1 MDSPMT
7 VTAKDN
13 RTHPATAVVAA
24 PQQMGGADKAAALV
38 LAMGKPLASR
48 MLKHFETDEIRALMR
63 RAAELGKVPAGAIAA
78 LVDEFSD
85 QFSRGTNL
93 VGSPREV
100 QKLLTG
106 VLPNEEI
113 TEIIGETGES
123 ANGSIWDRVSMMPE
137 SAMASYLAK
146 EHPQTAAF
154 ILSKLKPACSSRVM
168 TQWPAEQRHELMRRM
183 LNLKP
188 VAEQAGA
195 IVERVLYEGFTLNLS
210 RNKGADTHARMADI
224 LNKMD
229 SHDMEEALGSLQRVR
244 PESAEMLKGLL
255 FTFDDIVKL
264 SARDRMAIF
273 DQVPTDRLVLA
284 LKGTEAQFREHI
296 LSSLAARARRIV
308 QQDLEGGEPALQRD
322 VVDARRA
329 ITDIALE
336 MASRGE
342 VELNP
347 QRDEGAYFQ

>member
-1 MDSPMT
+1 MT
-7 VTAKDN
+7 ATAKDS
-13 RTHPATAVVAA
+13 RPSTTAAA
-24 PQQMGGADKAAALV
+24 PAGRPSPLGGAGKAAVLV
-38 LAMGKPLASR
+38 LAMGKPLAGR
-48 MLKHFETDEIRALMR
+48 MLKHLDTTEIRALMR
-63 RAAELGKVPAGAIAA
+63 RAAELGPVAADDIAD

-85 QFSRGTNL
+85 QFSRGMNL
-93 VGSPREV
+93 VGSPGEV

-106 VLPNEEI
+106 VLPPEEI
-113 TEIIGETGES
+113 TEIIGETAEA
-123 ANGSIWDRVSMMPE
+123 ANRSIWDRISQMPE
-137 SAMASYLAK
+137 SALAGYLAK

-154 ILSKLKPACSSRVM
+154 VLSKLKPACASRVM
-168 TQWPAEQRHELMRRM
+168 TQWPADRRHELMRRM

-188 VAEQAGA
+188 VAEQPAG
-195 IVERVLYEGFTLNLS
+195 IVEKALYEGFTLNLS

-255 FTFDDIVKL
+255 FTFEDIVKL
-264 SARDRMAIF
+264 SARARMAIF

-284 LKGTEAQFREHI
+284 LKGTEAGFRDQI

-308 QQDLEGGEPALQRD
+308 QQDLENGEPALQRE

-329 ITDIALE
+329 ITDVALE

-342 VELNP
+342 IELNP
-347 QRDEGAYFQ
+347 DREEGAYFQ